1 MEKNKRNTRGITL
14 IALVITII
22 VLLILVGVTITVL
35 RGENG
40 ILTQTSNAKMETR
53 GANVEEAKNLW
64 LMEKKLNSA
73 KSLDDV
79 LEELREQGLLT
90 DDEVIEIK
98 RRGKI
103 KIGSRTIIFE
113 KKVELVAKVM
123 YDNYYN
129 KYGIAVGFKDY
140 QVHSDIEITKK
151 DLENYTEKEKEDI
164 FIKIINTITDSNVN
178 NLEDAFKCA
187 YEKEIT
193 SKLCTTLNEF
203 AIEVGANSVEEMLLM
218 AKEIWEADY
227 YKKEQIEGEI
237 IDPDGNKALISTA
250 NIKVSQNGYGAFT
263 SYAYIYEIT
272 QNGSYTFEF
281 LGNDK
286 ETKGNITITI
296 DENHPCIVET
306 WSLDF
311 KTMLAGIGNFVNPE
325 QARAEN
331 AIYRERYDGPE
342 SFDLTQNLE
351 KTSYDPQFNE
361 EVKQLDLIIN
371 KKLDADVIL
380 TYNGKEYV
388 TKSDFWIPM

>member
-35 RGENG
+35 SGENG
-40 ILTQTSNAKMETR
+40 ILTQTSNTKMETR

-151 DLENYTEKEKEDI
+151 DLDNLKQA
-164 FIKIINTITDSNVN
+164 SNL
-178 NLEDAFKCA
+178 LE
-187 YEKEIT
+187 I
-193 SKLCTTLNEF
+193 
-203 AIEVGANSVEEMLLM
+203 
-218 AKEIWEADY
+218 
-227 YKKEQIEGEI
+227 
-237 IDPDGNKALISTA
+237 
-250 NIKVSQNGYGAFT
+250 
-263 SYAYIYEIT
+263 
-272 QNGSYTFEF
+272 
-281 LGNDK
+281 
-286 ETKGNITITI
+286 
-296 DENHPCIVET
+296 
-306 WSLDF
+306 
-311 KTMLAGIGNFVNPE
+311 
-325 QARAEN
+325 
-331 AIYRERYDGPE
+331 
-342 SFDLTQNLE
+342 
-351 KTSYDPQFNE
+351 
-361 EVKQLDLIIN
+361 
-371 KKLDADVIL
+371 
-380 TYNGKEYV
+380 
-388 TKSDFWIPM
+388 

>member
-1 MEKNKRNTRGITL
+1 
-14 IALVITII
+14 
-22 VLLILVGVTITVL
+22 
-35 RGENG
+35 
-40 ILTQTSNAKMETR
+40 
-53 GANVEEAKNLW
+53 
-64 LMEKKLNSA
+64 
-73 KSLDDV
+73 
-79 LEELREQGLLT
+79 
-90 DDEVIEIK
+90 
-98 RRGKI
+98 
-103 KIGSRTIIFE
+103 
-113 KKVELVAKVM
+113 M
-123 YDNYYN
+123 YDHYYN

-140 QVHSDIEITKK
+140 QVHSDIGITKK
-151 DLENYTEKEKEDI
+151 DLENYTEKEKEGI

-203 AIEVGANSVEEMLLM
+203 AIEVGANSVEEMLLRG
-218 AKEIWEADY
+218 KEIWEADF
-227 YKKEQIEGEI
+227 KKEQIEGEI

-250 NIKVSQNGYGAFT
+250 NIKVSKNGYGAFT

-286 ETKGNITITI
+286 ETTGNITITI

-311 KTMLAGIGNFVNPE
+311 KTMLAGIGNFVDPE

-331 AIYRERYDGPE
+331 AIYREMYDGPE
-342 SFDLTQNLE
+342 SFDLTQHL
-351 KTSYDPQFNE
+351 KTDYDPQFNE

-371 KKLDADVIL
+371 QQLDADIIL

>member
-1 MEKNKRNTRGITL
+1 MKKNKRNTRGITL

-22 VLLILVGVTITVL
+22 VLLILAGVTIAAL
-35 RGENG
+35 NGDNG

-123 YDNYYN
+123 YDHYNN

-140 QVHSDIEITKK
+140 QVYSDIEITKK
-151 DLENYTEKEKEDI
+151 DLENYIEKEKENI

-178 NLEDAFKCA
+178 NLGDAFKCA

-218 AKEIWEADY
+218 AKEIWEADL
-227 YKKEQIEGEI
+227 KKEQIEGEI

-250 NIKVSQNGYGAFT
+250 NIKVRQNGNGAFT

-296 DENHPCIVET
+296 DETHPCIVET

-311 KTMLAGIGNFVNPE
+311 KTMLAGIGNFVDPE

-342 SFDLTQNLE
+342 SFDLTQNLK
-351 KTSYDPQFNE
+351 KTSYYPSFNE
-361 EVKQLDLIIN
+361 EVKQLNLIIG
-371 KKLDADVIL
+371 KELDADVIL